1 MSKRTKAGESLWL
14 GLYRA
19 GEYRAQASKIEV
31 PVRKGMTPELATQ
44 RWLDGMARNLER
56 SFPEKLRSAREHAGI
71 TQQQL
76 AETAQLSVTGLAMIE
91 RGERLPGLDT
101 ATRICWA
108 LDMLGEGHAGR

>member
-1 MSKRTKAGESLWL
+1 MSNQRKVGENLWL

-19 GEYRAQASKIEV
+19 SEYRAQALKITV
-31 PVRKGMTPELATQ
+31 PTRKGMTPELATQ
-44 RWLDGMARNLER
+44 RWLDGMARNLEET
-56 SFPEKLRSAREHAGI
+56 FPKKLRTAREQAGI

-76 AETAQLSVTGLAMIE
+76 AETAQLSVTGLAMLE

-108 LDMLGEGHAGR
+108 LDVLGVRGG

>member
-1 MSKRTKAGESLWL
+1 MSKRAKAGESLWL
-14 GLYRA
+14 ELYRA
-19 GEYRAQASKIEV
+19 GEYRAQASQIEL

-44 RWLDGMARNLER
+44 RWLDGMARKWER

-108 LDMLGEGHAGR
+108 LDMLGEGHAGQ

>member
-1 MSKRTKAGESLWL
+1 MAKKIKAGESLWL

-19 GEYRAQASKIEV
+19 GEYRAQASKIEL
-31 PVRKGMTPELATQ
+31 PVRRGMTPELATQ
-44 RWLDGMARNLER
+44 RWLDVMARNLEE

-71 TQQQL
+71 TQQLL

-108 LDMLGEGHAGR
+108 LDMLGERHA

>member
-1 MSKRTKAGESLWL
+1 
-14 GLYRA
+14 
-19 GEYRAQASKIEV
+19 
-31 PVRKGMTPELATQ
+31 MTPQLATR

-56 SFPEKLRSAREHAGI
+56 TFPEKVRDARIHAGI

-76 AETAQLSVTGLAMIE
+76 ADTAQLSVTGLAMIE

-108 LDMLGEGHAGR
+108 LDALGRGVGAT

>member
-1 MSKRTKAGESLWL
+1 MSKRIKAGETLWL

-19 GEYRAQASKIEV
+19 GEYKAQASKIEV
-31 PVRKGMTPELATQ
+31 PVGKGMTPELATQ

-71 TQQQL
+71 TQQRL

-91 RGERLPGLDT
+91 RGERLPGLET

-108 LDMLGEGHAGR
+108 LDVLGNGHAAR

>member
-19 GEYRAQASKIEV
+19 GEYRAQATKIEV
-31 PVRKGMTPELATQ
+31 PTRKGTTPELATQ
-44 RWLDGMARNLER
+44 RWFEGRARNLEQ
-56 SFPEKLRSAREHAGI
+56 SFPDKLRSAREHAGI

-108 LDMLGEGHAGR
+108 LDMLGEGRAGR

>member
-1 MSKRTKAGESLWL
+1 MSKKRKAGESLWL

-19 GEYRAQASKIEV
+19 GAYRAQASKIEL
-31 PVRKGMTPELATQ
+31 PERKGMTTELATQ
-44 RWLDGMARNLER
+44 RWFEGMARKWER
-56 SFPEKLRSAREHAGI
+56 SFPEKLRSAREHTGI

-76 AETAQLSVTGLAMIE
+76 ADTAQLSVTGLAMIE

>member
-1 MSKRTKAGESLWL
+1 MGESLWI

-19 GEYRAQASKIEV
+19 GEYRAQASDIDPSV
-31 PVRKGMTPELATQ
+31 GRVMTPELATR
-44 RWLDGMARNLER
+44 RWLDGKARNLER

-108 LDMLGEGHAGR
+108 

>member
-1 MSKRTKAGESLWL
+1 MPKRIKVGETLWL

-19 GEYRAQASKIEV
+19 GEYRAQASNIEL
-31 PVRKGMTPELATQ
+31 PGSKGMTPELATQ
-44 RWLDGMARNLER
+44 RWLDGMARNLEE
-56 SFPEKLRSAREHAGI
+56 SFPEKLRSAREYAGI

-108 LDMLGEGHAGR
+108 LDMLGERHA

>member
-1 MSKRTKAGESLWL
+1 MSKRAKAGENLWL

-19 GEYRAQASKIEV
+19 GEYKAQASNMQV
-31 PVRKGMTPELATQ
+31 PAGKGMTPELATQ

-71 TQQQL
+71 TQQRL

-91 RGERLPGLDT
+91 RGERIPGLDT

-108 LDMLGEGHAGR
+108 LDMLGEAHA

>member
-31 PVRKGMTPELATQ
+31 PVRKEMTPELATR
-44 RWLDGMARNLER
+44 RWLDGMAGNLER

-71 TQQQL
+71 TQRRL
-76 AETAQLSVTGLAMIE
+76 AETAQLSVTGLAMVE
-91 RGERLPGLDT
+91 RGERLPSLDT

>member
-1 MSKRTKAGESLWL
+1 
-14 GLYRA
+14 
-19 GEYRAQASKIEV
+19 
-31 PVRKGMTPELATQ
+31 MTPELATQ
-44 RWLDGMARNLER
+44 RWLDGMARNLEE
-56 SFPEKLRSAREHAGI
+56 SFPEKLRSAREYAGI

-108 LDMLGEGHAGR
+108 LDMLGERHA

>member
-1 MSKRTKAGESLWL
+1 MSKRAKAGETLWL

-19 GEYRAQASKIEV
+19 GEYKAQASKIEL
-31 PVRKGMTPELATQ
+31 PARKGMTPELATQ
-44 RWLDGMARNLER
+44 RWLEGMARNLEQ
-56 SFPEKLRSAREHAGI
+56 SFPEKLRSARENAGI

-91 RGERLPGLDT
+91 RGERLPSLDT

-108 LDMLGEGHAGR
+108 LDVLGEYRA